1 MPGDDKEM
9 EKELKMK
16 FIRRFNESQGEVLYR
31 EMEITEWRESE
42 PKPPPSLP
50 RYVTIHEMESGD
62 KISMYRMNPGRA
74 TDPIPTAY
82 VGDFLDMMITALGQ
96 DIESM
101 EAVVSF
107 PGKENEIY
115 KVYGDE
121 SSITTPKHLK
131 GVLSIKTPEYLKG
144 VLKDGEMEAHQLTLM
159 GQYDSISVLFMED
172 DWVAVRVKLTVM
184 DIEDGWTDM
193 DKAYKCDGING
204 ARQCLEMITNL
215 EK

>member
-1 MPGDDKEM
+1 M

-16 FIRRFNESQGEVLYR
+16 FIRRFNESQGLVLYR
-31 EMEITEWRESE
+31 EMEITEWRDSE

-50 RYVTIHEMESGD
+50 RYVTTHEMESGD
-62 KISMYRMNPGRA
+62 KISLYRMNPVRA
-74 TDPIPTAY
+74 TDPVAKAY
-82 VGDFLDMMITALGQ
+82 VGDFLDMMIAALGQ

-115 KVYGDE
+115 KVYGSVD
-121 SSITTPKHLK
+121 SDALPVSHLDD
-131 GVLSIKTPEYLKG
+131 VSVTRPLLPRHPEYLKG
-144 VLKDGEMEAHQLTLM
+144 LLKHGKMEAHQLTLM
-159 GQYDSISVLFMED
+159 SQYDSISVLFMED
-172 DWVAVRVKLTVM
+172 DWVAVRVRLTVM
-184 DIEDGWTDM
+184 DIEDGWKDM
-193 DKAYKCDGING
+193 DKAYKCDGITG